1 MWLILSIN
9 IIITIMN
16 IIFMIIIF
24 TKNINS
30 IFTQISS
37 NLTAQEGNRAILV
50 NASCT
55 GGTTQNCAVL
65 NNSKISD
72 WRNLLFLF
80 VTGKQI
86 LSSNFL
92 DKNFF
97 ISGYAQRIF
106 WYDTSYLYYIDVA
119 YISETMVQIKA
130 VYPSSASL
138 GLIIIGLN

>member
-1 MWLILSIN
+1 M
-9 IIITIMN
+9 
-16 IIFMIIIF
+16 
-24 TKNINS
+24 
-30 IFTQISS
+30 
-37 NLTAQEGNRAILV
+37 
-50 NASCT
+50 
-55 GGTTQNCAVL
+55 
-65 NNSKISD
+65 
-72 WRNLLFLF
+72 LFLF

-138 GLIIIGLN
+138 GLVIIGLN